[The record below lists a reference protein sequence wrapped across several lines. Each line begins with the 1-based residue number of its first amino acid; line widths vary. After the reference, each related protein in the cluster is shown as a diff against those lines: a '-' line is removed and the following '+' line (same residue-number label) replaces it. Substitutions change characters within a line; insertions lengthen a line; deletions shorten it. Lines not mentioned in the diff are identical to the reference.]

1 MAKNSFSLKSLLS
14 FAAILSSVAAFPAA
28 AQGESKGR
36 GPKGAVNATDYVI
49 VGAGPAGFVLAER
62 LSRNKRVN
70 VVLLEAGPDGLNSSL
85 INSE

>member
-1 MAKNSFSLKSLLS
+1 MAGNSFSLKSLLS
-14 FAAILSSVAAFPAA
+14 FAAIVSSIAAFPAA
-28 AQGESKGR
+28 AQTESNGR
-36 GPKGAVNATDYVI
+36 GHKGVDYVI

-70 VVLLEAGPDGLNSSL
+70 VILLEAGPDGLNSSL